1 MVDFY
6 FVVNAIKIAFYN
18 CKIKSVLMF
27 KSFYLDNYFYESK
40 KEYIVRQNNDIFYGC
55 KSDGFAQFSV
65 IRIYGC

>member
-1 MVDFY
+1 
-6 FVVNAIKIAFYN
+6 
-18 CKIKSVLMF
+18 MF